1 MADWIISNKKQ
12 SYAEVRQWD
21 FDFNSD
27 LLSGVTVLSATGT
40 HVPPGGSTVT
50 GTVLVGSIVSG
61 IVPVKLTLA
70 ALQLGTH
77 YLKCLATLS
86 NSEKSELV
94 VVFQVDF

>member
-12 SYAEVRQWD
+12 SYAEKRQWD
-21 FDFNSD
+21 FDFNPD
-27 LLSGVTVLSATGT
+27 LISGVTVSSATGT

-50 GTVLVGSIVSG
+50 GTVTVGSAVAG
-61 IVPVKLTLA
+61 VVPVMLQLA

-86 NSEKSELV
+86 NTEKSELV